1 VRLAGEA
8 QRGST
13 TGGAD
18 GAALAVDDPARRSPG
33 ITRPAAGEL
42 VPGSFLERLTEVER
56 ESLQAIGQRRRFP
69 RGGVLMFQGEPDDR
83 VMALLAGRVKVTR
96 LESEGRE
103 VMLSIRDP
111 GDLLGELAFVDGE
124 PRVAT
129 VTALEPVEALV
140 TIGQLLRRHLETT
153 PRVAVVLLEI
163 VTRRFRESTLTR
175 AHFGAS
181 DTMGRLSSR
190 IVELAERYGE
200 PDGDTV
206 SVQLPIS
213 QEDLAAWTSSSRA
226 GVAEALRSLRE
237 LGWIHTE
244 RRRLVVCDLDALRA
258 RSA

>member
-1 VRLAGEA
+1 MPGEA

-13 TGGAD
+13 TAGAD
-18 GAALAVDDPARRSPG
+18 AAAPAVDPPRHASG
-33 ITRPAAGEL
+33 ITRPAVPGGL
-42 VPGSFLERLTEVER
+42 VPGTFLERLTEAER

-83 VMALLAGRVKVTR
+83 VMALLSGRVKVTR
-96 LESEGRE
+96 LESEGKE

-111 GDLLGELAFVDGE
+111 GDLLGELAFIDGE

-140 TIGQLLRRHLETT
+140 MLGRVLRRHLETT

-175 AHFGAS
+175 AQFGAS
-181 DTMGRLSSR
+181 DTMGRLASR

-200 PDGDTV
+200 QDGEEV
-206 SVQLPIS
+206 AVQSPIS
-213 QEDLAAWTSSSRA
+213 QEDLAAWTGSSRA
-226 GVAEALRSLRE
+226 GVADALRSLRE

-244 RRRLVVCDLDALRA
+244 RRRLIVRDLEALRA
-258 RSA
+258 RSP